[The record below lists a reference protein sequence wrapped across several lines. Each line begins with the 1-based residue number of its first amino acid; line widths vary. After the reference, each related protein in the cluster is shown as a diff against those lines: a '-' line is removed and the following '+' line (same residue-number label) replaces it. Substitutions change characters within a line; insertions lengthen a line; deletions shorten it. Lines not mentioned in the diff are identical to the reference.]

1 MVDFQFNDDIRFH
14 AEQVKNSLREIPG
27 IEAMSFSSYVPG
39 RPNKKYPLSLTNRL
53 GEKEELQADVYF
65 VDNDF
70 FHQYEISV
78 IAGNLFP
85 ENDSSGNLSM
95 VVNEAMMK
103 VLGYTNPDDLIG
115 KNYAQRFANVTQE
128 GPIVGVVKDFHYR
141 SYEQSIQPLAIRK
154 SPVNF
159 TFLSVSVA
167 ANDLSATIGAIE
179 RKWKSLAPGLPLSY
193 FFADEA
199 FDAQYR
205 AEEKFRSVFV
215 AIAGLAVVLSCLGI
229 LGLTIHSTQR
239 RAKEISIKKVL
250 GASVGRV
257 LYDLT
262 KEMMQLIILSFVI
275 AVPVG
280 WIMMGQWLNN
290 YPYRININWW
300 MFAAAGGAALIIALI
315 TVSSHSIKRALA
327 NPANSL
333 KAD

>member
-1 MVDFQFNDDIRFH
+1 
-14 AEQVKNSLREIPG
+14 
-27 IEAMSFSSYVPG
+27 
-39 RPNKKYPLSLTNRL
+39 
-53 GEKEELQADVYF
+53 
-65 VDNDF
+65 
-70 FHQYEISV
+70 
-78 IAGNLFP
+78 
-85 ENDSSGNLSM
+85 
-95 VVNEAMMK
+95 
-103 VLGYTNPDDLIG
+103 
-115 KNYAQRFANVTQE
+115 
-128 GPIVGVVKDFHYR
+128 
-141 SYEQSIQPLAIRK
+141 
-154 SPVNF
+154 
-159 TFLSVSVA
+159 
-167 ANDLSATIGAIE
+167 
-179 RKWKSLAPGLPLSY
+179 LSY

-205 AEEKFRSVFV
+205 AEEKFRSLFV